1 MGGHRLERAFE
12 RLDHT
17 WHVHRLDLKF
27 HPPRLD
33 AREVEDVVD
42 ENEQIVAR
50 GVDGGGVLHL
60 LGREVAV
67 FVVGEQLGQ
76 DEGAVERGSQLVAH
90 VGEKLRLVL
99 VGSGQLV
106 GLLDQIHLGSGQIVA
121 LLLKR
126 LSLLFE
132 LRVGLLEFRL
142 LSLEA
147 RLRFA
152 QGAALL
158 LQFLVA
164 DAQLFLLGLQ
174 FLSQPLRL
182 LQQLLQLGPVP
193 RRAQR

>member
-1 MGGHRLERAFE
+1 MSLMRTSRF
-12 RLDHT
+12 
-17 WHVHRLDLKF
+17 
-27 HPPRLD
+27 
-33 AREVEDVVD
+33 
-42 ENEQIVAR
+42 VAR

-76 DEGAVERGSQLVAH
+76 DEALFERGSQLVAH
-90 VGEKLRLVL
+90 VGEKTQTCT
-99 VGSGQLV
+99 GW
-106 GLLDQIHLGSGQIVA
+106 LGSARRPSRPDPLGLGTEIVA